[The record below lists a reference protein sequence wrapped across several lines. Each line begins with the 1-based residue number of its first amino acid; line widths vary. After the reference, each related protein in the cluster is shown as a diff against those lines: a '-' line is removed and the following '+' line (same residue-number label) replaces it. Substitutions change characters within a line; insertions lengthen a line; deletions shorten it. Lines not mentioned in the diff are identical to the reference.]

1 MKICKN
7 NRDKWFEKVIMY
19 ILNNFNVLR
28 DIHLKKNTE
37 LFFLQYALGTVDGQD
52 NWKSITCFTNS

>member
-19 ILNNFNVLR
+19 ILNNINVLR

-37 LFFLQYALGTVDGQD
+37 LFFLHYALGTVDGQD